1 MKIIAKQKNKN
12 FRVVFLSFYDFEE
25 QKVLDVLWELVNCE
39 IWKNSYN
46 SKKKKNYLFVKIYN
60 ENE

>member
-25 QKVLDVLWELVNCE
+25 QKVLDVLGELVNCE

-46 SKKKKNYLFVKIYN
+46 SKKKKNFLFLKIYN
-60 ENE
+60 E